1 MFKLLTE
8 IVLFATSF
16 TKTIMFDCLAVQIL
30 HAAYINR
37 DFPKIFDPK
46 IKQNRAREM
55 LDTAESKWQ
64 APIFYTRLSGRP
76 RLKPFLSVLKTI
88 YSIHL

>member
-1 MFKLLTE
+1 MFKLSTE

-16 TKTIMFDCLAVQIL
+16 TKTMMFNCLAVQIL
-30 HAAYINR
+30 HAAYQQR
-37 DFPKIFDPK
+37 FPK

-55 LDTAESKWQ
+55 LDTAESKRQ

-88 YSIHL
+88 YSIHLC

>member
-1 MFKLLTE
+1 MFKLSTE

-16 TKTIMFDCLAVQIL
+16 TKTMMFHCLAVQIL
-30 HAAYINR
+30 HAAYQQ
-37 DFPKIFDPK
+37 IFDPK

-64 APIFYTRLSGRP
+64 APIFYTRLS
-76 RLKPFLSVLKTI
+76 
-88 YSIHL
+88 